1 MNHKDANAL
10 AEWVGENTKG
20 FARRDGEK
28 IYIEGT
34 IDAFELLRYAQSLLT
49 PKDTKAI
56 YAENE
61 DKYKVRTVP
70 WVDQYGDLGIYI
82 PGQGFQEFKRKL

>member
-10 AEWVGENTKG
+10 AEWISNNTKG

-34 IDAFELLRYAQSLLT
+34 IDAFELLRSAQSLLT
-49 PKDTKAI
+49 NSHTGDI
-56 YAENE
+56 YAQNRVA
-61 DKYKVRTVP
+61 YTGRTEPDRSNAVVEGAD
-70 WVDQYGDLGIYI
+70 W
-82 PGQGFQEFKRKL
+82 

>member
-10 AEWVGENTKG
+10 AEWISHNTKG

-49 PKDTKAI
+49 NSSTGDI
-56 YAENE
+56 YAQNRMAYTGR
-61 DKYKVRTVP
+61 DN
-70 WVDQYGDLGIYI
+70 YGSTNAVVEGADW
-82 PGQGFQEFKRKL
+82 

>member
-10 AEWVGENTKG
+10 AEWISNNTKG

-28 IYIEGT
+28 IYLEGT

-49 PKDTKAI
+49 NSSTGDI
-56 YAENE
+56 YAQNRLAYTGRDNDGGTNAVVEGA
-61 DKYKVRTVP
+61 D
-70 WVDQYGDLGIYI
+70 W
-82 PGQGFQEFKRKL
+82 

>member
-10 AEWVGENTKG
+10 AEWISNNTKG

-34 IDAFELLRYAQSLLT
+34 IDAFEILRYAQTLLT
-49 PKDTKAI
+49 PKDMGAI
-56 YAENE
+56 YAQNRVAYTGRAEPYSVNAVVE
-61 DKYKVRTVP
+61 GADWGY
-70 WVDQYGDLGIYI
+70 
-82 PGQGFQEFKRKL
+82 

>member
-10 AEWVGENTKG
+10 AEWITENTKG

-28 IYIEGT
+28 IYLEGT

-49 PKDTKAI
+49 NSSTGDI
-56 YAENE
+56 YAQNRMAYTGRIEPDCVNAVVE
-61 DKYKVRTVP
+61 GAD
-70 WVDQYGDLGIYI
+70 W
-82 PGQGFQEFKRKL
+82 

>member
-10 AEWVGENTKG
+10 AEWISNNTKG
-20 FARRDGEK
+20 FARRGGEK

-49 PKDTKAI
+49 PKDTGEI

-61 DKYKVRTVP
+61 DKYVARTR
-70 WVDQYGDLGIYI
+70 WVDQ
-82 PGQGFQEFKRKL
+82 

>member
-10 AEWVGENTKG
+10 AEWISNNTKG
-20 FARRDGEK
+20 YARRDGEK

-49 PKDTKAI
+49 NSSTGDI
-56 YAENE
+56 YAQNRMAYTGRIEPDRVNAVVE
-61 DKYKVRTVP
+61 GAD
-70 WVDQYGDLGIYI
+70 W
-82 PGQGFQEFKRKL
+82 

>member
-1 MNHKDANAL
+1 MTHKDANAL
-10 AEWVGENTKG
+10 AEWISNNTKG

-49 PKDTKAI
+49 NSHTGDI
-56 YAENE
+56 YAQNRVA
-61 DKYKVRTVP
+61 YTGRTEPDRGNAVVEGAD
-70 WVDQYGDLGIYI
+70 W
-82 PGQGFQEFKRKL
+82 